1 MYDQIYNS
9 IMQVC
14 RIRYCNL
21 FFVIRKESCPVDYNI
36 FFNKKSL
43 NKYAIF
49 LNTSTIVGTALLR
62 RLLSPFRSCCYFCL
76 CVFWSRSITIG
87 RVLLLYLGFNAFTIQ
102 FNSPRITNNIANR
115 WYHQITTLSLR
126 LPHMQHS
133 ITYNLETKTLY
144 FII

>member
-1 MYDQIYNS
+1 
-9 IMQVC
+9 MQVC
-14 RIRYCNL
+14 KIRYTI
-21 FFVIRKESCPVDYNI
+21 FFVIRKESCPVDYMYQ
-36 FFNKKSL
+36 KSL
-43 NKYAIF
+43 NKYNIF

-133 ITYNLETKTLY
+133 ITYNQETKTLY

>member
-1 MYDQIYNS
+1 MRSRIHTKIPFRRLQVYN
-9 IMQVC
+9 
-14 RIRYCNL
+14 
-21 FFVIRKESCPVDYNI
+21 
-36 FFNKKSL
+36 
-43 NKYAIF
+43 IF

-62 RLLSPFRSCCYFCL
+62 RLLSPFRSCCYFCF
-76 CVFWSRSITIG
+76 CVFWSRSITMG

-133 ITYNLETKTLY
+133 ITYNQVQYHLY
-144 FII
+144 FCVQSIQCYNNQLKYISDMTE